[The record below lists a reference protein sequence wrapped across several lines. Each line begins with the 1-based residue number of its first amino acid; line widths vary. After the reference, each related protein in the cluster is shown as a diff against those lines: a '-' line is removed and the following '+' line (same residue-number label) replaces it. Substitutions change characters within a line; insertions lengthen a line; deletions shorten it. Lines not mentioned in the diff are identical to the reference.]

1 LGTSKSLFI
10 HLKCISNYPNSG
22 MAFEEDAQRRST
34 FENGHISNMRVP
46 LLFHHPSLPRIQL
59 SMNATSVS
67 ILPTLLDL
75 LTTTSSLGKQDS
87 EIASDLIQQY
97 EGQSLIREF
106 ESERNGRQIW
116 NMGVLNPGGTV
127 LSVSSAAVPYRL
139 IMPVCKSG
147 VYRFTANDID
157 PYEDHPLEE
166 YSLDAMRKRVGT
178 EIGEEAAKW
187 VVDAEKVG
195 KWWMLEM
202 RRRWS
207 FDGAALQDD
216 RKPEELEGAG
226 MAGTKKKKPWW
237 NPRRKV

>member
-1 LGTSKSLFI
+1 
-10 HLKCISNYPNSG
+10 
-22 MAFEEDAQRRST
+22 
-34 FENGHISNMRVP
+34 
-46 LLFHHPSLPRIQL
+46 
-59 SMNATSVS
+59 MNATSVS
-67 ILPTLLDL
+67 ILPTILDL
-75 LTTTSSLGKQDS
+75 LTATSSLGKQDS

-106 ESERNGRQIW
+106 EPERNGRQIW

-166 YSLDAMRKRVGT
+166 YSLDAMRKRVAG

-207 FDGAALQDD
+207 FNGAALQDD
-216 RKPEELEGAG
+216 RRPEELEGVG

-237 NPRRKV
+237 NPR